1 MTPDRTT
8 PGAGRL
14 AFRDRIAYGAI
25 AMVFGVLLGSVAAI
39 FLVFEFDTAFL
50 WQVVVFSALFF
61 FAVGFVRGA
70 DAGSFAGQSLGAAVA
85 VAADDG
91 TE

>member
-50 WQVVVFSALFF
+50 WQV
-61 FAVGFVRGA
+61 A